1 MFGAVPNITPTD
13 QSRHGHIGV
22 FNKKKP
28 LNFGN
33 STTGEQQQVRLPM
46 ETNRVPS
53 VLAQEISSPINFKA
67 PSPKASPGVPSRS
80 ASSVGF
86 HHELPKPEYLDL
98 KRHSLAVTP
107 SPANMRSISPSPGAR
122 NIKNKDGQ
130 LLGKP
135 EIALIPA
142 TPMTLSVDSKT
153 SSTTQVFFPTT
164 SHDSSNAVSSQ
175 ARSTTTT
182 LQDVRFK
189 INDSFFMSF

>member
-1 MFGAVPNITPTD
+1 M
-13 QSRHGHIGV
+13 
-22 FNKKKP
+22 
-28 LNFGN
+28 
-33 STTGEQQQVRLPM
+33 
-46 ETNRVPS
+46 
-53 VLAQEISSPINFKA
+53 
-67 PSPKASPGVPSRS
+67 
-80 ASSVGF
+80 
-86 HHELPKPEYLDL
+86 
-98 KRHSLAVTP
+98 
-107 SPANMRSISPSPGAR
+107 
-122 NIKNKDGQ
+122 
-130 LLGKP
+130 GKP